1 MNRLQERIRQLPP
14 GVEFLIVITW
24 AFGLSII
31 ASILSLGVASTEPVF
46 SNEALI
52 GGTVESLAV
61 TLLLVWFL
69 RIRGWTLERV
79 GFEVSVRGTLW
90 GVALLAGIYGFIIA
104 VEVIAQLLGFD
115 MDAAVASYPTAD
127 TLNMQVVVVASVVN
141 GAYEE
146 IFVAGYVI
154 TMLSAARGPWTAINV
169 STGLRVLYH
178 LYQGPLGVLTIVPMG
193 LMFGYIYVRTRK
205 LWPLIV
211 AHVLM
216 DVIGLALASRS

>member
-205 LWPLIV
+205 LWPVIV